1 MLDTEDEFLGRPLTE
16 NEATEE
22 AMGLA
27 FAGSGP
33 TAITLVYIL
42 YHLSRPEN
50 KAIQVELR
58 TEVQSTGQSHS
69 EVRDL
74 PYLNAV
80 IKEAM
85 RLNPSLMGGLPR
97 MLTSAVIVDGANG
110 VVLPPG
116 TVVTM
121 QNYVHQ
127 RDPLV
132 CSDPLTYDP
141 ERWIGQPPSNALEK
155 ALTPF
160 SLGPRNCIGQNLA
173 KTELLLAISAIFRCL
188 DLRLNA
194 NMRESDME
202 MEDRL
207 VGFPRSKTLLLDVV
221 DLA

>member
-1 MLDTEDEFLGRPLTE
+1 MLDTEDEFLGRPLAE

-27 FAGSGP
+27 FAGSGT

-116 TVVTM
+116 TVITM

-155 ALTPF
+155 ALTPI
-160 SLGPRNCIGQNLA
+160 SLSPRNCVGQNLA
-173 KTELLLAISAIFRCL
+173 KTELLLAISAIFRRL

-194 NMRESDME
+194 NMRESDMG

-207 VGFPRSKTLLLDVV
+207 VGFLRSKKLLLGVV

>member
-1 MLDTEDEFLGRPLTE
+1 
-16 NEATEE
+16 
-22 AMGLA
+22 MGLA
-27 FAGSGP
+27 FAGSGT

-42 YHLSRPEN
+42 YHLARPEN
-50 KAIQVELR
+50 RTMQDKLR
-58 TEVQSTGQSHS
+58 AEVQSTGPTYG
-69 EVRDL
+69 EVKDL

-97 MLTSAVIVDGANG
+97 TLTSPVLVDNTKG
-110 VVLPPG
+110 VNLPVG
-116 TVVTM
+116 TVITM

-127 RDPLV
+127 RDPSV

-141 ERWIGQPPSNALEK
+141 ERWIGQPPSSSLEK

-173 KTELLLAISAIFRCL
+173 KTELLLVVSAMFRRL
-188 DLRLNA
+188 DLRLNSA
-194 NMRESDME
+194 MKAEDMD

-207 VGFPRSKTLLLDVV
+207 VGFPKSKTLLLDVIE
-221 DLA
+221 LE